1 MSYCTN
7 CGARLQPGA
16 RFCTSCGTPVEPS
29 GQQPVAEVVP
39 GLPEHPQAAPQPAPS
54 PAAETARSTG
64 AFASVPVSDYIRDG
78 VAATLLLVSMFMVW
92 TYGAGGGS
100 VAGSRIDVIL
110 ITLVSMLSVSL
121 PYLWRSG
128 VFGPS
133 WDYRRTQLARVGV
146 NAPYFVMALVYVI
159 LELVYR
165 QGLGP
170 AMAFGLAGAILAA
183 QPRRAE
189 LGSGPADAIVDRRW
203 ASVLTGFALL
213 VGALTLIQFIERL
226 TLLPAR
232 DWASTLTAVLLG
244 GANAILIIWAALGAA
259 GGRSSRRHLGIG
271 IGITGIGLSLIALF
285 PGVTVVSVSFSAIGP
300 GISPFFWATAGAL
313 AAAPSLARLSSE
325 EDPLVTART
334 VASLAIA
341 ATGLMLLVS
350 ALVLIGNASHSSYA
364 TYYNPVTW
372 VVTIFL
378 AALGAVGGV
387 VARAALKQQT
397 RQAFQ
402 LSVGYAGF
410 LFILGLVVVI
420 MSANAMMP
428 WTGTLG
434 LLIGFALPI
443 GLILAM
449 FGRASQRQAFRTLG
463 LHTNPEF
470 TFDNSQLTQFPQV
483 QFPQAQGP
491 QPEATDS
498 SQVLAEAA
506 DPTTPPARLYELAAN
521 YPEARPL
528 IAGNPAAYPALLD
541 WLEQRED
548 PEITAALANRRR

>member
-29 GQQPVAEVVP
+29 GQQPVAD
-39 GLPEHPQAAPQPAPS
+39 GLPEHPQAAPQSVPS
-54 PAAETARSTG
+54 PAAEATRSTS

-78 VAATLLLVSMFMVW
+78 VAVTLLLVSMFMVW
-92 TYGAGGGS
+92 TYGAGGVS

-121 PYLWRSG
+121 AYLWRAG

-133 WDYRRTQLARVGV
+133 WDYRRTQLARLAV
-146 NAPYFVMALVYVI
+146 NAPYFVMALIYVI

-170 AMAFGLAGAILAA
+170 AMAFGLAGAVLAA

-189 LGSGPADAIVDRRW
+189 LGSGPSDVVVDRRW
-203 ASVLTGFALL
+203 ASVLAGFALL
-213 VGALTLIQFIERL
+213 VGALTLVQFIERL
-226 TLLPAR
+226 TLLPTR
-232 DWASTLTAVLLG
+232 DWASTLTVVLLG
-244 GANAILIIWAALGAA
+244 AANAVLIIWTAFGTA

-271 IGITGIGLSLIALF
+271 IGVTGIGLSLIGLV

-334 VASLAIA
+334 VTSLAIA
-341 ATGLMLLVS
+341 ATSLMLLIS
-350 ALVLIGNASHSSYA
+350 ALALIGNASHSGYGV
-364 TYYNPVTW
+364 YYNPVTW

-402 LSVGYAGF
+402 LSAGYAAL
-410 LFILGLVVVI
+410 LFVLGLVVVI

-428 WTGTLG
+428 WTGILG

-449 FGRASQRQAFRTLG
+449 FGRASQREAFRTLG
-463 LHTNPEF
+463 LETNPGF
-470 TFDNSQLTQFPQV
+470 TFDNFRQTQFPQA

-491 QPEATDS
+491 EPEVTETS
-498 SQVLAEAA
+498 LILAEAA
-506 DPTTPPARLYELAAN
+506 DPATPPARLYELAAN

-548 PEITAALANRRR
+548 PEIMAVLANRRR